1 MNGDRSE
8 QALARIEAALARME
22 AGLARHGA
30 GAPHG
35 RGADD
40 GAEVVQL
47 RQKHEQLRTA
57 VTQSLHQLD
66 ALIGGEQ
73 P

>member
-22 AGLARHGA
+22 AAARH
-30 GAPHG
+30 P
-35 RGADD
+35 REV
-40 GAEVVQL
+40 AEGTDIAQL
-47 RQKHEQLRTA
+47 RHKHEQLRHA

-66 ALIGGEQ
+66 ALIGGAQ
-73 P
+73 R

>member
-22 AGLARHGA
+22 AGLARQTV
-30 GAPHG
+30 GAPQA
-35 RGADD
+35 RGAED
-40 GAEVVQL
+40 GAEVTQL
-47 RQKHEQLRTA
+47 HHKHEQLRAA

-66 ALIGGEQ
+66 ALIGGAQE
-73 P
+73 

>member
-22 AGLARHGA
+22 AAAKQPRATA
-30 GAPHG
+30 GNATEE
-35 RGADD
+35 ADI
-40 GAEVVQL
+40 ALL
-47 RQKHEQLRTA
+47 RRQHEQLRHA

-66 ALIGGEQ
+66 ALIGGAQ

>member
-22 AGLARHGA
+22 ATALHPHGA
-30 GAPHG
+30 GEDAAES
-35 RGADD
+35 ADV
-40 GAEVVQL
+40 AQL
-47 RQKHEQLRTA
+47 RHKHEQLRHA

-66 ALIGGEQ
+66 ALIGGAQ

>member
-1 MNGDRSE
+1 MNRDRSE

-22 AGLARHGA
+22 AGLAQKALGA
-30 GAPHG
+30 QRPLASGDD
-35 RGADD
+35 ADL
-40 GAEVVQL
+40 VQL
-47 RQKHEQLRTA
+47 RQKHEQLRAA

-66 ALIGGEQ
+66 TLIGGGQ